1 VASRI
6 VEFFGYK
13 PLDPVG
19 LSLASNTHC
28 PFVDA
33 KCIKPKHGA
42 CSLEQTAGD
51 PIIICPNRLYANN
64 HFVLLDVAV
73 HAFGPGVHLI
83 NAQELKASLA
93 AGMLTGKEVVVFG
106 KYFGSELS
114 IPQPKLATQLI
125 GKGTFFIDYI
135 LAKVDQTGSIESFT
149 AVEIQSID
157 TTDSYK
163 SQSTAFFAAQ
173 PFIDSKGRNPGWS
186 NAGLN
191 WSNVTKRILPQLI
204 YKGYVLR
211 RERLCGKGLFFVCP
225 TQVLEKIRL
234 RLSTNM
240 LDYPI
245 AAGTITFQ
253 AYHLGNDLGLGQQ
266 RQLIKGETFTT
277 TVEQVAYAFVS
288 PVNLP
293 DMGVYEKAILKALT
307 K

>member
-6 VEFFGYK
+6 VEFFGYR
-13 PLDPVG
+13 PLDPAG
-19 LSLASNTHC
+19 LSLASSTHC

-33 KCIKPKHGA
+33 KCIKPAHGA

-64 HFVLLDVAV
+64 HSVLLDIAT
-73 HAFGPGVHLI
+73 HAFGPGVNLI
-83 NAQELKASLA
+83 NAADLKISKA
-93 AGMLTGKEVVVFG
+93 AGTLTGKEVAVFG

-163 SQSTAFFAAQ
+163 AQSTAFFAGQ
-173 PFIDSKGRNPGWS
+173 PFIDNKGRNPGWS
-186 NAGLN
+186 KAGLN

-225 TQVLEKIRL
+225 TQVLQKIRL

-240 LDYPI
+240 LEYPI

-253 AYHLGNDLGLGQQ
+253 AYHLGDDPGLGQH
-266 RQLIKGETFTT
+266 RPLIKGETFTT

-293 DMGVYEKAILKALT
+293 EMGVYERAILKALT

>member
-1 VASRI
+1 MGSRI
-6 VEFFGYK
+6 VEFFGFK
-13 PLDPVG
+13 PLDPAG
-19 LSLASNTHC
+19 LALASNVHC
-28 PFVDA
+28 PFVDG
-33 KCIKPKHGA
+33 KCIKPEHGA

-51 PIIICPNRLYANN
+51 PIIICPNRLYAN
-64 HFVLLDVAV
+64 HHAVLLDVAV
-73 HAFGPGVHLI
+73 HAFGPGVHLL
-83 NAQELKASLA
+83 NATDLSASKA
-93 AGMLTGKEVVVFG
+93 AGTLTGNEVAVFG

-135 LAKVDQTGSIESFT
+135 LAKVDFTGSIESFT

-163 SQSTAFFAAQ
+163 AQSTAFFAGR
-173 PFIDSKGRNPGWS
+173 PFTDSKGRTPGWS
-186 NAGLN
+186 KAGLN

-240 LDYPI
+240 LEYPI

-253 AYHLGNDLGLGQQ
+253 AYHLGDDPGLGQQ

-293 DMGVYEKAILKALT
+293 EMGVYERAIYKALI